1 MRRSIATVS
10 LSGSLKEKIEAIAA
24 AHFDAVEIFENDLL
38 FYEGSSTEIRSIAD
52 NLGLQICLFQPF
64 RDFEAVLPDQFHRNL
79 DRAERKFE
87 LMHGLGTS
95 MLLLCSNVSGNAID
109 DEELASSQ
117 LYELAERA
125 AKHGFRI
132 GYEALAW
139 GTHVKTLGQAWRIV
153 ELAAHPHLG
162 LILDSFHTLALND
175 DLAAIEKI
183 PPDRIFFVQLADAP
197 RLSMGILPWSRH
209 FRCFPGQGDLPVADF
224 LAAVLRTGYVGP
236 VSLEIFNDDF
246 RGAAPRPTAIDGM
259 RSLLF
264 IEEEARNLLTRT
276 PGAKPTK
283 RVELFDPPPAPVFKG
298 VSFLEFAVEDTSERT
313 LAGWLQK
320 LGFRKAGRHRT
331 KDVLLYRQGTVNIVL
346 NAERDS
352 FAHAFYSVHGP
363 SICAIALEVAD
374 ELETLSRAEAFL
386 CTRVDGRVGP
396 NERTIPAVTG
406 LDGSLI
412 YFVSF
417 HDQSQ
422 NPLEI
427 DFLTEQAGG
436 DQELSLGLGKIDHL
450 AYALPAE
457 QFGSWILFYRA
468 VLGLLPDDLWELP
481 DPHGMVRSRVVAAR
495 DRSICFPLNISESR
509 NTATARS
516 VSSFGGAGVHHI
528 ALTTNNILETAAKLA
543 ERGVPML
550 RIPRNYYLDLETRFD
565 LMPDQLEKFRQN
577 SILYDRSASGEF
589 FHIYTDFFDDRFY
602 FEIVERR
609 GDYVGFGAVNAPVRL
624 AAQDEAYRRSLIDS
638 EESY

>member
-38 FYEGSSTEIRSIAD
+38 FYEGSATEIRSVAD

-64 RDFEAVLPDQFHRNL
+64 RDFEAVSPEQFHRNL

-87 LMHGLGTS
+87 LMQGLGTS
-95 MLLLCSNVSGNAID
+95 LLLVCSNVTGNVID
-109 DEELASSQ
+109 DDELASAQ
-117 LYELAERA
+117 LHELAERA

-139 GTHVKTLGQAWRIV
+139 GTHVKTLGHAWRIV
-153 ELAAHPHLG
+153 QRAAHPHLG
-162 LILDSFHTLALND
+162 LILDSFHTLALGD
-175 DLAAIEKI
+175 DLAEIEKVT
-183 PPDRIFFVQLADAP
+183 PDRIFFVQLADAP

-209 FRCFPGQGDLPVADF
+209 FRCFPGQGDLRVAEF
-224 LAAVLRTGYVGP
+224 LAAVLRAGYVGP
-236 VSLEIFNDDF
+236 ISLEIFNDDF
-246 RGAAPRPTAIDGM
+246 RGAAPRSTAIDGM

-264 IEEEARNLLTRT
+264 VEEEARALLART
-276 PGAKPTK
+276 TGGKPMK

-298 VSFLEFAVEDTSERT
+298 VSFLEFAVENTSERT

-320 LGFRKAGRHRT
+320 LGFRRAARHRT
-331 KDVLLYRQGTVNIVL
+331 KDVLLYRQGEVNIVL

-386 CTRVDGRVGP
+386 CTRVDGRVGA
-396 NERTIPAVTG
+396 NERTIPAVTA
-406 LDGSLI
+406 LDGSLM

-417 HDQSQ
+417 NEQSQ

-427 DFLTEQAGG
+427 DFLAEQTGK
-436 DQELSLGLGKIDHL
+436 DQEMSLGLGKIDHL

-457 QFGSWILFYRA
+457 RFASWILFYRA

-481 DPHGMVRSRVVAAR
+481 DPHGIVRSRVVAAR

-509 NTATARS
+509 KTATARS
-516 VSSFGGAGVHHI
+516 VSRFGGAGVHHI
-528 ALTTNNILETAAKLA
+528 ALTTDNIFETAAKLV
-543 ERGVPML
+543 ERGMPIL
-550 RIPRNYYLDLETRFD
+550 RIPRNYYLDLEARLD
-565 LMPDQLEKFRQN
+565 LTPDLLDKLAFHN
-577 SILYDRSASGEF
+577 ILYDRSGSGEF
-589 FHIYTDFFDDRFY
+589 FQIYTDFFEDRFY

-609 GDYVGFGAVNAPVRL
+609 GDYVGFGAANAPVRL
-624 AAQDEAYRRSLIDS
+624 AAQDEAYRRSLIESD
-638 EESY
+638 ESY

>member
-38 FYEGSSTEIRSIAD
+38 FYEGSAAEIRSIAD

-64 RDFEAVLPDQFHRNL
+64 RDFEAVAPDQFQRNL

-95 MLLLCSNVSGNAID
+95 LLLVCSNVSGHAIND
-109 DEELASSQ
+109 DALVSAQ
-117 LYELAERA
+117 LHELAERG

-139 GTHVKTLGQAWRIV
+139 GTHVNTLEHAWSIV
-153 ELAAHPHLG
+153 QRAAHPHLG
-162 LILDSFHTLALND
+162 LILDSFHTLALGD
-175 DLAAIEKI
+175 DLAAVEKI
-183 PPDRIFFVQLADAP
+183 APDRIFFVQLADAP
-197 RLSMGILPWSRH
+197 RLAMGILPWSRH
-209 FRCFPGQGDLPVADF
+209 FRCFPGQGDLRVAEF
-224 LAAVLRTGYVGP
+224 LAAILRTGYVGP
-236 VSLEIFNDDF
+236 ISLEIFNDDF

-264 IEEEARNLLTRT
+264 VEEEARRVLARATGGT
-276 PGAKPTK
+276 PMK

-298 VSFLEFAVEDTSERT
+298 VYFLEFAVENTSERA
-313 LAGWLQK
+313 LAGWLRK
-320 LGFRKAGRHRT
+320 LGFRRTGRHRT
-331 KDVLLYRQGTVNIVL
+331 KDVILYRQGDVNIVL

-374 ELETLSRAEAFL
+374 ELESLSRAEAFL
-386 CTRVDGRVGP
+386 CTRFAGRVGP
-396 NERTIPAVTG
+396 NERTIPAVTA

-417 HDQSQ
+417 HEQAQ

-427 DFLTEQAGG
+427 DFLAEQAG
-436 DQELSLGLGKIDHL
+436 DEEDVSLGLVKIDHL

-457 QFGSWILFYRA
+457 QFGSWILFYRS

-481 DPHGMVRSRVVAAR
+481 DPHGIVRSRVVAAR
-495 DRSICFPLNISESR
+495 DRSVCFPLNVSESR
-509 NTATARS
+509 KTAAARS

-528 ALTTNNILETAAKLA
+528 ALATNNVFETAAKLV
-543 ERGVPML
+543 ERGVPIL

-565 LMPDQLEKFRQN
+565 LTPDQIEKLSLSN
-577 SILYDRSASGEF
+577 VLYDRSASGEF
-589 FHIYTDFFDDRFY
+589 FHIYTDFFEDRFY

-609 GDYVGFGAVNAPVRL
+609 GDYAGYGAINAPVRL
-624 AAQDEAYRRSLIDS
+624 AAQDEAYRRSLIDMD
-638 EESY
+638 ESY

>member
-10 LSGSLKEKIEAIAA
+10 LSGSLREKIEAVAA

-38 FYEGSSTEIRSIAD
+38 FYEGSATEIRSVAD

-64 RDFEAVLPDQFHRNL
+64 RDFEAVPPEQFRRNL

-87 LMHGLGTS
+87 LMRGLGTS
-95 MLLLCSNVSGNAID
+95 LLLVCSNVTAGAID
-109 DEELASSQ
+109 DDALAAAQ

-139 GTHVKTLGQAWRIV
+139 GTHVKTLGHAWRIV
-153 ELAAHPHLG
+153 QRASHPHLG
-162 LILDSFHTLALND
+162 LILDSFHTLALED
-175 DLAAIEKI
+175 DLAEIEKI
-183 PPDRIFFVQLADAP
+183 TPDRIFFVQLADAP
-197 RLSMGILPWSRH
+197 RLAMGILPLSRH
-209 FRCFPGQGDLPVADF
+209 FRCFPGQGDLPVAEF
-224 LAAVLRTGYVGP
+224 LAAILRTGYVGP
-236 VSLEIFNDDF
+236 ISLEIFNDDF
-246 RGAAPRPTAIDGM
+246 RGAAPRPTALDGM

-264 IEEEARNLLTRT
+264 VEEEARSILSRTR
-276 PGAKPTK
+276 GGKPMK

-298 VSFLEFAVEDTSERT
+298 IYFLEFAVENTSERA
-313 LAGWLQK
+313 LAGWLPK

-331 KDVLLYRQGTVNIVL
+331 KDVLLYRQGDVNMVL

-352 FAHAFYSVHGP
+352 FAHAFYSIHGP
-363 SICAIALEVAD
+363 SICAVALEVAD
-374 ELETLSRAEAFL
+374 ELETLSRAEAYL
-386 CTRVDGRVGP
+386 CTRFDGRVGP
-396 NERTIPAVTG
+396 NERTIPAITA

-417 HDQSQ
+417 HEQSQ

-427 DFLTEQAGG
+427 DFLPEPPG
-436 DQELSLGLGKIDHL
+436 DDEEVSLDLVKIDHL

-457 QFGSWILFYRA
+457 QFGKWILFHRA

-481 DPHGMVRSRVVAAR
+481 DPHGIVRSRVVATR
-495 DRSICFPLNISESR
+495 DRAISFPLNISESR

-528 ALTTNNILETAAKLA
+528 ALTTNDIFETAAKLA
-543 ERGVPML
+543 ERGLPIL

-565 LMPDQLEKFRQN
+565 LSRDQLDKLSLSN
-577 SILYDRSASGEF
+577 ILYDRSASGEF
-589 FHIYTDFFDDRFY
+589 FHIYTDFFEGRFY

-609 GDYVGFGAVNAPVRL
+609 GDYVGYGAANAPVRL

-638 EESY
+638 DESY

>member
-1 MRRSIATVS
+1 MRRAIATVS
-10 LSGSLKEKIEAIAA
+10 LSGSLKEKIEASAA

-38 FYEGSSTEIRSIAD
+38 FYEGSATEIRSVAD

-79 DRAERKFE
+79 DRAERKFD
-87 LMHGLGTS
+87 LMHGLGTT
-95 MLLLCSNVSGNAID
+95 LLLVCSNVSGTAIND
-109 DEELASSQ
+109 DELASAQ

-125 AKHGFRI
+125 ARHGFRI

-139 GTHVKTLGQAWRIV
+139 GTHVKTMGHAWKIV
-153 ELAAHPHLG
+153 QHAAHPHLG
-162 LILDSFHTLALND
+162 LILDSFHTLAIED

-183 PPDRIFFVQLADAP
+183 SPDRIFFVQLADAP
-197 RLSMGILPWSRH
+197 RLSMGLLPWSRH
-209 FRCFPGQGDLPVADF
+209 FRCFPGQGDLRVAEF

-236 VSLEIFNDDF
+236 ISLEIFNDDF

-264 IEEEARNLLTRT
+264 VEEESRRILTRAAAGR
-276 PGAKPTK
+276 PMK
-283 RVELFDPPPAPVFKG
+283 RVELFDPPSPPVFKG
-298 VSFLEFAVEDTSERT
+298 VYFLEFAVEDTSERT
-313 LAGWLQK
+313 LAGWLRK
-320 LGFRKAGRHRT
+320 LGFRRIAKHRT
-331 KDVLLYRQGTVNIVL
+331 KDVLLYRQGDVNIVL

-386 CTRVDGRVGP
+386 CTRVAGRVGP
-396 NERTIPAVTG
+396 NERTIPAVTA

-417 HDQSQ
+417 HERSQ
-422 NPLEI
+422 DPLEI
-427 DFLTEQAGG
+427 DFLPEQSRE
-436 DQELSLGLGKIDHL
+436 DEDVSLDLGKIDHL

-457 QFGSWILFYRA
+457 QFGSWILFYRS

-481 DPHGMVRSRVVAAR
+481 DPHGIVRSRVVAAR

-509 NTATARS
+509 KTATARS

-528 ALTTNNILETAAKLA
+528 ALTTNNIFETAAKLA
-543 ERGVPML
+543 ERGIPIL
-550 RIPRNYYLDLETRFD
+550 RIPRNYYLDLESRFD
-565 LMPDQLEKFRQN
+565 LTSDRLEKLALN
-577 SILYDRSASGEF
+577 NVLYDRSDSGEF
-589 FHIYTDFFDDRFY
+589 FQVYTDFFEDRFY

-624 AAQDEAYRRSLIDS
+624 AAQDEAYRRSLMDS

>member
-38 FYEGSSTEIRSIAD
+38 FYEGSATEIRSVAD

-64 RDFEAVLPDQFHRNL
+64 RDFEGVSPEQFRRNL

-95 MLLLCSNVSGNAID
+95 LLLVCSNVSSSVVND
-109 DEELASSQ
+109 DELVSAQ
-117 LYELAERA
+117 LHELAERA
-125 AKHGFRI
+125 SRHGFRI

-139 GTHVKTLGQAWRIV
+139 GTHVKTMGHAWQIV
-153 ELAAHPHLG
+153 QRAAHPHLG
-162 LILDSFHTLALND
+162 LILDSFHTLALED
-175 DLAAIEKI
+175 DLASVQNIT
-183 PPDRIFFVQLADAP
+183 PDRIFFVQLADAP
-197 RLSMGILPWSRH
+197 KLSMGVLSWSRH
-209 FRCFPGQGDLPVADF
+209 FRCFPGQGDLRVAEF

-236 VSLEIFNDDF
+236 ISLEIFNDDF

-259 RSLLF
+259 RSLLYV
-264 IEEEARNLLTRT
+264 EEEARGILT
-276 PGAKPTK
+276 GATSGRPIK
-283 RVELFDPPPAPVFKG
+283 RVELFDPPPAPVFNG
-298 VSFLEFAVEDTSERT
+298 ISFLEFAVEDTSERT
-313 LAGWLQK
+313 LAGWLRR
-320 LGFRKAGRHRT
+320 LGFRMAGRHRT
-331 KDVLLYRQGTVNIVL
+331 KDVLLYRQGDVNIVL

-352 FAHAFYSVHGP
+352 FAHAFYSIHGA

-386 CTRVDGRVGP
+386 CKQVAGRVGP
-396 NERTIPAVTG
+396 NERAIPAVTA

-417 HDQSQ
+417 REQSQ

-427 DFLTEQAGG
+427 DFLPEQADE
-436 DQELSLGLGKIDHL
+436 DQEVNLNLGRIDHL

-481 DPHGMVRSRVVAAR
+481 DPHGIVQSRVVAAR
-495 DRSICFPLNISESR
+495 DRTICFPLNISESR
-509 NTATARS
+509 KTATARS

-528 ALTTNNILETAAKLA
+528 ALTTGDIFATAAKLI
-543 ERGVPML
+543 ERGVPIL

-565 LMPDQLEKFRQN
+565 LTRDQMEKLALN
-577 SILYDRSASGEF
+577 NILYDRSASGEF
-589 FHIYTDFFDDRFY
+589 FQIYTDFFEDRFY

-609 GDYVGFGAVNAPVRL
+609 GDYVGYGAINAPVRL
-624 AAQDEAYRRSLIDS
+624 AAQDEAYRRSLSED